1 MKRVN
6 PKKTL
11 SPLPQKT
18 PSKRV
23 DATARFVHDDDTTV
37 TDHTDQKTQFSFGA
51 TWTLFNTFIQM
62 ICYLQ
67 NFSVAKQVFGI
78 YKTEKT
84 KHSDL
89 Y

>member
-37 TDHTDQKTQFSFGA
+37 TDHTNQKSQFSFGA
-51 TWTLFNTFIQM
+51 T
-62 ICYLQ
+62 
-67 NFSVAKQVFGI
+67 
-78 YKTEKT
+78 
-84 KHSDL
+84 
-89 Y
+89 